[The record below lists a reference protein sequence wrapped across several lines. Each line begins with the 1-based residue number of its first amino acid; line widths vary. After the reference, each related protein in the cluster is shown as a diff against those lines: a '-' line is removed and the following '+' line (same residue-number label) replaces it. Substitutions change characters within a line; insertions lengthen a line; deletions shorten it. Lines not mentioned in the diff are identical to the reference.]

1 MRLRLRRGFLP
12 LALAGCVLLAT
23 ASLLIPHTLAY
34 DPWAWMVWG
43 REVLHGSLDTATGPS
58 WKPLP
63 VGLDTV
69 FSLAGGAA
77 PDLWM
82 VTARAGAL
90 AALVFSYR
98 LAARFGSAPAGGLAA
113 VWLVLAGGNE
123 FGFGWPH
130 FFAEGW
136 SEGPLAALALAA
148 VDAHIRGRSRAA
160 LLCAL
165 GAALIRVEAWPF
177 VFLYGAWLWRVEP
190 EERRLVA
197 TVLLAP
203 PLLWFGPELWG
214 SGRLFRA
221 GERARL
227 DGPAAIRHAAHPGL
241 RLLAVA
247 RDLLPLPVGVGAV
260 LATGLAALRAHRG
273 VLLFAAG
280 TLGWLVIVAGLT
292 EAGYPGSPRYLVL
305 FVVGSCVLAGGGWL
319 AAARALRRGSAAV
332 GTGLAVVMLAVQ
344 VPFALGHAADVGHQV
359 REARAQADSIS
370 GLTRAVQLA
379 GGPGAVRRCGLAATN
394 RFAIPPLIWRLGLRA
409 AVTSHSGRA
418 VTIFRG
424 RVSLRGLLEPG
435 FPAPSAG
442 FHAPPQR
449 SPGWLVLSRC

>member
-1 MRLRLRRGFLP
+1 MRSGPRPGALS
-12 LALAGCVLLAT
+12 LALGGCLLLAV
-23 ASLLIPHTLAY
+23 ASLLVPHTLAY

-63 VGLDTV
+63 VGLDTI
-69 FSLAGGAA
+69 FNLAGGAA

-82 VTARAGAL
+82 VTARAAAL
-90 AALVFSYR
+90 AALVFAYR
-98 LAARFGSAPAGGLAA
+98 LAARFGGVGAGLLAA

-130 FFAEGW
+130 FFAQGW

-148 VDAHIRGRSRAA
+148 VDSHVRGRRRAA
-160 LLCAL
+160 LVCAL

-177 VFLYGAWLWRVEP
+177 VFLYGAWLWRSEQ

-197 TVLLAP
+197 AVLLAL

-241 RLLAVA
+241 RVLAVA
-247 RDLLPLPVGVGAV
+247 RDLLPLPVGTGLVLALGLAV
-260 LATGLAALRAHRG
+260 LRRHRG

-280 TLGWLVIVAGLT
+280 TLGWLAIVAGLT
-292 EAGYPGSPRYLVL
+292 EAGYAGSPRYLVL

-319 AAARALRRGSAAV
+319 AAARMLGRGSAARTAAIAAV
-332 GTGLAVVMLAVQ
+332 LALQ
-344 VPFALGHAADVGHQV
+344 VPFAIGHFGDVRHQV
-359 REARAQADSIS
+359 REARAEADSIS
-370 GLTRAVQLA
+370 GVTRAVELA
-379 GGPGAVRRCGLAATN
+379 GGPSAVRRCGIAATN
-394 RFAIPPLIWRLGLRA
+394 RFAIPPLIWQLGLHA
-409 AVTSHSGRA
+409 PVTSHSGRA

-424 RVSLRGLLEPG
+424 RVSPKGVLEPG
-435 FPAPSAG
+435 VPAASAG
-442 FHAPPQR
+442 FR
-449 SPGWLVLSRC
+449 TSLRTPGWQVSSRC

>member
-1 MRLRLRRGFLP
+1 MRLRLRGGFLP
-12 LALAGCVLLAT
+12 LALAACVLLAT

-63 VGLDTV
+63 VGLDTI
-69 FSLAGGAA
+69 FSLAGEAG

-90 AALVFSYR
+90 AGLVFAYR
-98 LAARFGSAPAGGLAA
+98 LAARFGGAPAGVLAA

-130 FFAEGW
+130 FVAQGW

-148 VDAHIRGRSRAA
+148 VDAHVRGRRRAA

-177 VFLYGAWLWRVEP
+177 VFLYGAWLWRSEP
-190 EERRLVA
+190 GERRLVA
-197 TVLLAP
+197 AALLSL

-221 GERARL
+221 GERAQL

-241 RLLAVA
+241 RVLAVA
-247 RDLLPLPVGVGAV
+247 RDLLPLPVGIGLVLALGLAV
-260 LATGLAALRAHRG
+260 LRRHRG

-280 TLGWLVIVAGLT
+280 TLGWLTIVAGLT
-292 EAGYPGSPRYLVL
+292 EVGYPGSPRYLVL
-305 FVVGSCVLAGGGWL
+305 FEVGSCVLAGGGWL
-319 AAARALRRGSAAV
+319 AAARTLGRGSTAGTAAIV
-332 GTGLAVVMLAVQ
+332 AVLAVQ
-344 VPFALGHAADVGHQV
+344 VPFAIGHFGDVRHQV
-359 REARAQADSIS
+359 REATAEADAIT
-370 GLTRAVQLA
+370 GLSRAVELA
-379 GGPGAVRRCGLAATN
+379 GGPSGVRRCGIAATN
-394 RFAIPPLIWRLGLRA
+394 RFAIPPLIWRLGLHA

-424 RVSLRGLLEPG
+424 RVSPGGVLEPSLPPG
-435 FPAPSAG
+435 SAA
-442 FHAPPQR
+442 FRSSPPG
-449 SPGWLVLSRC
+449 PGWHVLSRC